1 MQQTELREQARLVRW
16 SHLPSARELM
26 PELRWLHHSPNG
38 GRRDGFTGAQMKA
51 LGTKA
56 GFPDLILPVR
66 QPGSLGSIPGLVIEM
81 KTAIGRTSTDQ
92 DAWLDLFE
100 NSGWVTALARSADE
114 ARGILCRYL
123 AVDPAQAPPLP

>member
-1 MQQTELREQARLVRW
+1 MQQTELREQARVVRW
-16 SHLPSARELM
+16 SHLASARELM

-66 QPGSLGSIPGLVIEM
+66 QPGSLGSIPGLIIEM
-81 KTAIGRTSTDQ
+81 KTSTGTTSALQ
-92 DAWLDLFE
+92 DDWLDHFD
-100 NSGWVTALARSADE
+100 NCGWVTALARSADE
-114 ARGILCRYL
+114 ARAILCRYL
-123 AVDPAQAPPLP
+123 AVDPDSAPPLP